1 MLDFIGVGSE
11 HIVAAVD
18 DVGDDVGDDGRA
30 VTSCEQWE
38 RFSRH
43 LPMLQLLPSIGSH
56 NKPATAMLQR
66 RILVLGNYGNYNSA
80 TEEWA
85 FW

>member
-1 MLDFIGVGSE
+1 MLDFIGVGGE
-11 HIVAAVD
+11 HIVVD
-18 DVGDDVGDDGRA
+18 VDDVGDDGRA
-30 VTSCEQWE
+30 TMISCEQWE